1 MSQIS
6 AEEYFE
12 EFGIENP
19 INQNRELDWCRNA
32 AAVTEFADRLPMAAR
47 PMTRRLAALAV
58 GEEWYGRFAGW
69 IIFGRQG
76 KVLNLCR
83 WRDGGIAGEA
93 SYELALSRDPADR
106 HYLICSSWA
115 GTRISGNWFLRDTAR
130 YPAKKNSTSL
140 YPRNTELQA
149 VQEMDFLLK
158 NKVQAKWVW
167 PSN

>member
-1 MSQIS
+1 LLTLVKKKNNEENKVKMSQIS

-106 HYLICSSWA
+106 HYPICSSWA
-115 GTRISGNWFLRDTAR
+115 GTRISGN
-130 YPAKKNSTSL
+130 
-140 YPRNTELQA
+140 
-149 VQEMDFLLK
+149 
-158 NKVQAKWVW
+158 
-167 PSN
+167 